1 MLKEILKKLGVD
13 PAEDLSDEDAKRLID
28 EQIDAKNTQIS
39 ELESEKDSLSKANEE
54 LTASVNGLKSSEE
67 KLSKDLSD
75 TQTELNVTKGK
86 LEQVTDMYKEQ
97 FTKDPNQQEEIK
109 ANDIDPDDVL
119 QQIIGMI

>member
-75 TQTELNVTKGK
+75 TQAELNVTKGK

-109 ANDIDPDDVL
+109 GNDIDPDDVL
-119 QQIIGMI
+119 QQLIGM